1 MPTYPDRRPI
11 YAGRFAGDFPPGTP
25 RHDNPTKQEV
35 KAPKI
40 AYRDGTAPR
49 DKFRVTT
56 TPLPEPLPAPDPKP
70 FIEPVP
76 DSREIDSI
84 YGDKPGTLSEDV
96 SADENEI

>member
-1 MPTYPDRRPI
+1 MPTYPDRRQR
-11 YAGRFAGDFPPGTP
+11 YAGQFAGDFAPSTP

-35 KAPKI
+35 KAPKL
-40 AYRDGTAPR
+40 AYRDSVAPR

-56 TPLPEPLPAPDPKP
+56 APLPEPLPAPDPKP

-96 SADENEI
+96 SNEGQEI